1 VRDRRYEDAA
11 HELDQADTLLAAGAR
26 GAEAATKAVIESVLA
41 SLTDDADKSSA
52 AMVVADRVLAGVG
65 ALSARPELGI
75 LLETVKARAA
85 LSQGP
90 VTGAADLCTRVVADG
105 VRANFEWAHVEC
117 LGYLSLIAAWRGENR
132 KAMRLARQV
141 LGLHDR
147 ALTPLPGALPV
158 AHSALAW
165 VCVETNDFKR
175 ARRHIAQAS
184 GEPSCVVAPVAVTM
198 ALVESRIRRA
208 QGDLSGARAVLA
220 ECRRR
225 SPLSVWWAGRLA
237 ADDALIDG
245 IEAQR
250 AGGEAAPVGDAS
262 AAVLPRTLPAR
273 IHRLLNDA
281 HGHLARGNETK
292 AVDSLEY
299 ALRLAAPE
307 RLRRPFGE
315 APADIRRLLRTRR
328 NIAQRHGW
336 LDASAERTE
345 APPRTGDVPT
355 EAMPELLTEKER
367 EVLRHLSKLLTT
379 EEIAGAMTVS
389 TNTVRTH
396 VRNILRK
403 LGVSR
408 RNQAIRRARE
418 LRILD

>member
-1 VRDRRYEDAA
+1 
-11 HELDQADTLLAAGAR
+11 
-26 GAEAATKAVIESVLA
+26 
-41 SLTDDADKSSA
+41 
-52 AMVVADRVLAGVG
+52 
-65 ALSARPELGI
+65 
-75 LLETVKARAA
+75 
-85 LSQGP
+85 
-90 VTGAADLCTRVVADG
+90 
-105 VRANFEWAHVEC
+105 
-117 LGYLSLIAAWRGENR
+117 
-132 KAMRLARQV
+132 
-141 LGLHDR
+141 
-147 ALTPLPGALPV
+147 
-158 AHSALAW
+158 

-184 GEPSCVVAPVAVTM
+184 SEPACVMAPVAVTM

-208 QGDLSGARAVLA
+208 QGDLHGARTVLA

-225 SPLSVWWAGRLA
+225 TPLSGWWAGRLA

-250 AGGEAAPVGDAS
+250 TAGGAATVGDPS

-281 HGHLARGNETK
+281 HAHLARGNEAR

-315 APADIRRLLRTRR
+315 APADVRRLLRTRR
-328 NIAQRHGW
+328 NIVQRHGW
-336 LDASAERTE
+336 LDAPAERAAGSE
-345 APPRTGDVPT
+345 APHQTGDAPAET
-355 EAMPELLTEKER
+355 LPELLTEKER
-367 EVLRHLSKLLTT
+367 EVLRHLAKLLTT